1 MNGQPPPASWTA
13 KAWSAVFALLAI
25 AVGARLVWMLLAPL
39 LPFLVGVG
47 VVLLAAQY
55 WRRNFW

>member
-1 MNGQPPPASWTA
+1 MNGQPSPSSWTA

-25 AVGARLVWMLLAPL
+25 AIGARLVWMLLAPMLPL
-39 LPFLVGVG
+39 LIGAG
-47 VVLLAAQY
+47 VVVLVAQY